1 MEFKKKTLETQIIE
15 IFQKISPAIT
25 RLIQSETDNANIVI
39 NLGKTKSKNKNE
51 ININPSILV
60 NAVSDSELEFK
71 ELIIGTVVHEA
82 IHSMEEYNFNVDED
96 LTKYKDDTEG
106 LTNIDEV
113 LEVLAGP
120 FGKYIFEI
128 LVHSYDEFQFVKNFN
143 GLRSILEDI
152 YKESSINIKNLKP
165 FNKFL
170 TLLFH
175 NITGYVE
182 LDIEKYPK
190 NIKEP
195 LKETLRVLDN
205 FSYDK
210 NLIEDTID
218 ITIEITDICRRY
230 NLLPDVDNQTL
241 GERRESIENFEDSVI
256 DDLNKV
262 LIPSSTNI
270 TSGNTLEKF
279 LGKKGADSEDEKL
292 NFMDDHVS
300 KVGTSSTVY
309 LPNGKVSKLLSTNLP
324 KSFKNLYTN
333 GLNTYNSLLEEWD
346 LPVFKVTNKIKPY
359 FIHNKKRLRIS
370 GYDQGDLSPH
380 VPLMLASGR
389 YERMFEQKQRLSN
402 KSYAVSLLIDGSGS
416 MLEKDK
422 GDFYP
427 WSLSAA
433 LIGAS
438 YLAQICH
445 ELDIDFEVAIFN
457 RSFAADE
464 LENEELYLKR
474 KMAVSSMLNTN
485 YGSNAEYY
493 FNTTNHYFIKKF
505 DDSWKENYE
514 KFIGLIEF
522 SRNLRESLD
531 KIESNL
537 DHPPASMFERG
548 TNVDE
553 RNIMFSTKR
562 LLEKGSKTKLLAVL
576 SDGMTRGSLED
587 LKSSINYAS
596 KVGIDVIGIG
606 IGERGTWKEYINK
619 TQINEPEEL
628 IHSIVNITNCLLY
641 TSPSPR
647 DSRVSRMPSSA

>member
-195 LKETLRVLDN
+195 LKETLRVLEN

-485 YGSNAEYY
+485 YGSHAEYY

-628 IHSIVNITNCLLY
+628 IHSIVNITKDILIKNIEES
-641 TSPSPR
+641 TG
-647 DSRVSRMPSSA
+647 VA

>member
-25 RLIQSETDNANIVI
+25 RLIQSETDNPNIVI

-113 LEVLAGP
+113 LELLAGP

-152 YKESSINIKNLKP
+152 YKESIINIKNLKP

-182 LDIEKYPK
+182 LDTEKYPK

-279 LGKKGADSEDEKL
+279 LGKKGADSQDEKL

-531 KIESNL
+531 KIETNM

-628 IHSIVNITNCLLY
+628 IHSIVNITKDILIKNIEES
-641 TSPSPR
+641 TG
-647 DSRVSRMPSSA
+647 VA

>member
-82 IHSMEEYNFNVDED
+82 IHSMEEYKFNVDED

-628 IHSIVNITNCLLY
+628 IHSIVNITKDILIKNIEES
-641 TSPSPR
+641 TG
-647 DSRVSRMPSSA
+647 VA

>member
-25 RLIQSETDNANIVI
+25 RLIQSETDNTNILI

-531 KIESNL
+531 KLESNL

-628 IHSIVNITNCLLY
+628 IHSIVNITKDILIKNIEES
-641 TSPSPR
+641 TG
-647 DSRVSRMPSSA
+647 VA

>member
-531 KIESNL
+531 KIEFNL

-628 IHSIVNITNCLLY
+628 IHSIVNITKDILIKNIEES
-641 TSPSPR
+641 TG
-647 DSRVSRMPSSA
+647 VA

>member
-230 NLLPDVDNQTL
+230 NLLPDVDSQTL

-333 GLNTYNSLLEEWD
+333 GFNTYNSLLEEWD

-628 IHSIVNITNCLLY
+628 IHSIVNITKDILIKNIEES
-641 TSPSPR
+641 TG
-647 DSRVSRMPSSA
+647 VA

>member
-82 IHSMEEYNFNVDED
+82 IHSMEEYNFNIDED

-113 LEVLAGP
+113 LELLAGP

-152 YKESSINIKNLKP
+152 YKESIINIKNLKP

-182 LDIEKYPK
+182 LDTEKYPK

-279 LGKKGADSEDEKL
+279 LGKKGADSQDEKL

-531 KIESNL
+531 KIETNM

-576 SDGMTRGSLED
+576 SDGMTRGSLDD

-628 IHSIVNITNCLLY
+628 IHSIVNITKDILIKNIEES
-641 TSPSPR
+641 TG
-647 DSRVSRMPSSA
+647 VA

>member
-333 GLNTYNSLLEEWD
+333 GLNTYNSLLEKWD

-628 IHSIVNITNCLLY
+628 IHSIVNITKDILIKNIEES
-641 TSPSPR
+641 TG
-647 DSRVSRMPSSA
+647 VA

>member
-170 TLLFH
+170 ILLFH

-628 IHSIVNITNCLLY
+628 IHSIVNITKDILIKNIEES
-641 TSPSPR
+641 TG
-647 DSRVSRMPSSA
+647 VA

>member
-195 LKETLRVLDN
+195 LKESLRVLDN

-531 KIESNL
+531 KIETNM

-628 IHSIVNITNCLLY
+628 IHSIVNITKDILIKNIEES
-641 TSPSPR
+641 TG
-647 DSRVSRMPSSA
+647 VA

>member
-25 RLIQSETDNANIVI
+25 RLIQSETDNPNIVI

-82 IHSMEEYNFNVDED
+82 IHSMEEYNFDVDED
-96 LTKYKDDTEG
+96 LSKYKDDTEG

-128 LVHSYDEFQFVKNFN
+128 LVHSYDEFKFVKNFN

-324 KSFKNLYTN
+324 KSFKNLYSN

-531 KIESNL
+531 KLESNL

-628 IHSIVNITNCLLY
+628 IHSIVNITKDILIKNIEES
-641 TSPSPR
+641 TG
-647 DSRVSRMPSSA
+647 VA

>member
-210 NLIEDTID
+210 YLIEDTID

-416 MLEKDK
+416 MLEKNK

-628 IHSIVNITNCLLY
+628 IHSIVNITKDILIKNIEES
-641 TSPSPR
+641 TG
-647 DSRVSRMPSSA
+647 VA

>member
-25 RLIQSETDNANIVI
+25 RLIQSETDNPNIVI

-230 NLLPDVDNQTL
+230 NLLPDVDSQTL

-493 FNTTNHYFIKKF
+493 LNTTNHYFIKKF

-514 KFIGLIEF
+514 KVIGLIEF

-628 IHSIVNITNCLLY
+628 IHSIVNITKDILIKNIEES
-641 TSPSPR
+641 TG
-647 DSRVSRMPSSA
+647 VA

>member
-25 RLIQSETDNANIVI
+25 RLIQSETDNPNIVI

-82 IHSMEEYNFNVDED
+82 IHSMEEYNFDVDED

-324 KSFKNLYTN
+324 KSFKNLYKN
-333 GLNTYNSLLEEWD
+333 GLNNYNSLLEEWD

-628 IHSIVNITNCLLY
+628 IHSIVNITKDILIKNIEES
-641 TSPSPR
+641 TG
-647 DSRVSRMPSSA
+647 VA

>member
-230 NLLPDVDNQTL
+230 NLLPDVDSQTL

-279 LGKKGADSEDEKL
+279 LGKKGADSQDEKL

-628 IHSIVNITNCLLY
+628 IHSIVNITKDILIKNIEES
-641 TSPSPR
+641 TG
-647 DSRVSRMPSSA
+647 VA

>member
-152 YKESSINIKNLKP
+152 YKESSIYIKNLKP

-628 IHSIVNITNCLLY
+628 IHSIVNITKDILIKNIEES
-641 TSPSPR
+641 TG
-647 DSRVSRMPSSA
+647 VA

>member
-25 RLIQSETDNANIVI
+25 RLIQSETDNPNIVI

-182 LDIEKYPK
+182 LDTEKYPK

-230 NLLPDVDNQTL
+230 NLLPDVDSQTL

-628 IHSIVNITNCLLY
+628 IHSIVNITKDILIKNIEES
-641 TSPSPR
+641 TG
-647 DSRVSRMPSSA
+647 VA

>member
-333 GLNTYNSLLEEWD
+333 GFNTYNSLLEEWD

-628 IHSIVNITNCLLY
+628 IHSIVNITKDILIKNIEES
-641 TSPSPR
+641 TG
-647 DSRVSRMPSSA
+647 VA

>member
-182 LDIEKYPK
+182 LDVEKYPK

-205 FSYDK
+205 FLYDK

-628 IHSIVNITNCLLY
+628 IHSIVNITKDILIKNIEES
-641 TSPSPR
+641 TG
-647 DSRVSRMPSSA
+647 VA

>member
-25 RLIQSETDNANIVI
+25 RLIQSETDNPNIVI

-82 IHSMEEYNFNVDED
+82 IHSMEEYNFNIDED
-96 LTKYKDDTEG
+96 LTKYKDHTEG

-128 LVHSYDEFQFVKNFN
+128 LVHSYEEFQFVKNFN

-210 NLIEDTID
+210 NLIEDTVD

-531 KIESNL
+531 KIETNL

-628 IHSIVNITNCLLY
+628 IHSIVNITKDILIKNIEES
-641 TSPSPR
+641 TG
-647 DSRVSRMPSSA
+647 VA

>member
-82 IHSMEEYNFNVDED
+82 IHSMEEYNFDVDED

-531 KIESNL
+531 KLESNL

-628 IHSIVNITNCLLY
+628 IHSIVNITKDILIKNIEES
-641 TSPSPR
+641 TG
-647 DSRVSRMPSSA
+647 VA

>member
-25 RLIQSETDNANIVI
+25 RLIQSETDNTNIVI

-82 IHSMEEYNFNVDED
+82 IHSMEEYNFDVDED

-628 IHSIVNITNCLLY
+628 IHSIVNITKDILIKNIEES
-641 TSPSPR
+641 TG
-647 DSRVSRMPSSA
+647 VA

>member
-25 RLIQSETDNANIVI
+25 RLIQSETDNPNIVI

-82 IHSMEEYNFNVDED
+82 IHSMEEYNFDVDED

-195 LKETLRVLDN
+195 LKEALRVLDN

-628 IHSIVNITNCLLY
+628 IHSIVNITKDILIKNIEES
-641 TSPSPR
+641 TG
-647 DSRVSRMPSSA
+647 VA

>member
-128 LVHSYDEFQFVKNFN
+128 LVHSYEEFQFVKNFN

-182 LDIEKYPK
+182 LDVEKYPK

-562 LLEKGSKTKLLAVL
+562 LLEKGPKTKLLAVL

-628 IHSIVNITNCLLY
+628 IHSIVNITKDILIKNIEES
-641 TSPSPR
+641 TG
-647 DSRVSRMPSSA
+647 VA

>member
-25 RLIQSETDNANIVI
+25 RLIQSETDNPNIVI

-82 IHSMEEYNFNVDED
+82 IHSMEEYNFNIDED

-128 LVHSYDEFQFVKNFN
+128 LVHSYEEFQFVKNFN

-210 NLIEDTID
+210 NLIEDTVD

-522 SRNLRESLD
+522 SRNLRESLE
-531 KIESNL
+531 KIETNM

-628 IHSIVNITNCLLY
+628 IHSIVNITKDILIKNIEES
-641 TSPSPR
+641 TG
-647 DSRVSRMPSSA
+647 VA

>member
-241 GERRESIENFEDSVI
+241 GERRESMENFEDSVI

-531 KIESNL
+531 KLESNL

-628 IHSIVNITNCLLY
+628 IHSIVNITKDILIKNIEES
-641 TSPSPR
+641 TG
-647 DSRVSRMPSSA
+647 VA

>member
-25 RLIQSETDNANIVI
+25 RLIQSETDNPNIVI

-82 IHSMEEYNFNVDED
+82 IHSMEEYNFNIDED
-96 LTKYKDDTEG
+96 LTKYKDDAEG

-113 LEVLAGP
+113 LELLAGP

-182 LDIEKYPK
+182 LDTEKYPK

-205 FSYDK
+205 FSYEK

-279 LGKKGADSEDEKL
+279 LGKKGADSQDEKL

-531 KIESNL
+531 KIETNM

-628 IHSIVNITNCLLY
+628 IHSIVNITKDILIKNIEES
-641 TSPSPR
+641 TG
-647 DSRVSRMPSSA
+647 VA

>member
-241 GERRESIENFEDSVI
+241 GERRESIENFEDSVV

-531 KIESNL
+531 KLESNL

-628 IHSIVNITNCLLY
+628 IHSIVNITKDILIKNIEES
-641 TSPSPR
+641 TG
-647 DSRVSRMPSSA
+647 VA

>member
-241 GERRESIENFEDSVI
+241 GERRESIENFEDSVV

-279 LGKKGADSEDEKL
+279 LGKKGPDSEDEKL

-628 IHSIVNITNCLLY
+628 IHSIVNITKDILIKNIEES
-641 TSPSPR
+641 TG
-647 DSRVSRMPSSA
+647 VA